1 MPTGIDP
8 SNLKPCRTSKETLR
22 VKLINY
28 VLTEFGE
35 RLYVEDGLGLRNILF
50 DNITD
55 DTLDEIGD
63 NIRTSIERE
72 FENEIVINEVTLQS
86 NENNLNIVID
96 YNEETL
102 EVNL

>member
-1 MPTGIDP
+1 M
-8 SNLKPCRTSKETLR
+8 
-22 VKLINY
+22 
-28 VLTEFGE
+28 
-35 RLYVEDGLGLRNILF
+35 
-50 DNITD
+50 TD